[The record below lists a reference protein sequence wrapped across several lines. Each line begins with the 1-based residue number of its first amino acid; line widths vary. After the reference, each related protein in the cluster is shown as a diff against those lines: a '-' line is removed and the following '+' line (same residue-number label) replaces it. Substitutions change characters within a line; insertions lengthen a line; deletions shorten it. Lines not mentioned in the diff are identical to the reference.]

1 MTAQVVG
8 APGLALGPDT
18 RTGAEVDR
26 TYWPEVGDR
35 YRRAWSPARLSAAVA
50 AARPPGGYAP
60 LDRLLGDEL
69 EFFGSIGTRREL
81 PGGDTLIHGGDK
93 VRDVHL
99 IVRGAVAVVVERDG
113 RRPILG
119 FRMPNELCCAVPALL
134 REPAV
139 WDAVT
144 VTESTVITVPAALF
158 SAAVRDRWVDR
169 WSTRSLSWLAAM
181 GARSADLDCG
191 LTGQVA
197 ALLLRHRKEIPL
209 ALCRQAIADLLDA
222 EEATIG
228 LILRDFGRL
237 GAVRLRGGRIA
248 VTQVQ
253 ILRSTVVT
261 ARRETARDRDPHRA
275 TG

>member
-1 MTAQVVG
+1 MTAQVAG
-8 APGLALGPDT
+8 APGLAL
-18 RTGAEVDR
+18 GAEVDR